1 MLHQAIRRDL
11 TPGERAD
18 RHQQPG
24 LQELLQEVLGNRQR
38 RVGEDGRQRQAEILS
53 RHQGQ

>member
-1 MLHQAIRRDL
+1 MEAAAVF
-11 TPGERAD
+11 PD

-38 RVGEDGRQRQAEILS
+38 GVGEDGRQRQAEILS